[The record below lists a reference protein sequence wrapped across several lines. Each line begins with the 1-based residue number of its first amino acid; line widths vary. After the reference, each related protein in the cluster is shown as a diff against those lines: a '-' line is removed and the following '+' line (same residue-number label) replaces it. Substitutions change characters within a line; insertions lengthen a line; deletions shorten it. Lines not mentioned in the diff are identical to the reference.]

1 RGGSIDET
9 GGGGG
14 GPVQKVEREPEIGG
28 EDQVGIGGGRVGDR
42 AEMDD
47 GLELAAVE
55 PAHQLAGGYDIGDL
69 ALAEVAPFVRVAE
82 RIVDDNVGAPGLVQ
96 AGDQIGTDEAG
107 SAPDPHHRSPAA
119 TIASPLPPGLATS
132 NVLAPQA

>member
-82 RIVDDNVGAPGLVQ
+82 RIVDNNVGAPGLVQ
-96 AGDQIGTDEAG
+96 AGDQIGTDEPG
-107 SAPDPHHRSPAA
+107 SPLDHKHPPPAA
-119 TIASPLPPGLATS
+119 TIASPLPQGIGTC
-132 NVLAPQA
+132 NVLARKA